1 MKKLVNFLK
10 KLSLNLKGSSV
21 DYSSTLWK
29 NVIIHGN
36 KLRLGSN
43 SGIGDNVV
51 IWANDEVVIG
61 NNVLIAANT
70 VITSAG
76 HPLNKKYRSKI
87 IKEPVIIEDFCWI
100 GANCTILPGVRLK
113 KNTIVAAGSVV
124 HKSINESLEE
134 NILIGGIPAQIIK
147 RNVD

>member
-87 IKEPVIIEDFCWI
+87 II
-100 GANCTILPGVRLK
+100 
-113 KNTIVAAGSVV
+113 
-124 HKSINESLEE
+124 
-134 NILIGGIPAQIIK
+134 
-147 RNVD
+147 